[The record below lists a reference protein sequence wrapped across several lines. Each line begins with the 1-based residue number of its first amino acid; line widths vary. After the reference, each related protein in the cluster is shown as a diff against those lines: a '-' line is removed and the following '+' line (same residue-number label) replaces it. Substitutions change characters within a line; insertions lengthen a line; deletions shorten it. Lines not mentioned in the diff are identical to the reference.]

1 MRLSIGITG
10 GIGVGKSTVTR
21 IFNVLNIPTYDADKE
36 AKKLMNENA
45 QIRHKLLSLFGK
57 DVYQSNGELNRSW
70 LSKEVFSNPQKLTQ
84 LNSIVHPVV
93 IKHGEDWARS
103 QTSIYS
109 VKEAALLFESG
120 SYKSLDFNILVTS
133 PIDIRISRVM
143 ERDDVSKEEVLRRIA
158 SQMPEEEKA
167 KIADYT
173 IINDNNHSL
182 IEQIMALHNLFL
194 IYEKK

>member
-45 QIRHKLLSLFGK
+45 QIRHELLSLFGK

>member
-21 IFNVLNIPTYDADKE
+21 IFSILNIPTYDADKE
-36 AKKLMNENA
+36 AKKLMNESVH
-45 QIRHKLLSLFGK
+45 IRQELLSLFGK
-57 DVYQSNGELNRSW
+57 EVYQSNGDLNRTW

-93 IKHGEDWARS
+93 IKHGEDWAQS
-103 QTSIYS
+103 QTSLYS

-133 PIDIRISRVM
+133 PIDLRILRVM
-143 ERDDVSKEEVLRRIA
+143 ERDHVSKEDVLRRIA

-173 IINDNNHSL
+173 VINDNNHSL
-182 IEQIMALHNLFL
+182 IEQIMALHTLFL